1 MGVNHFR
8 GGCDTMEGSSPAGR
22 LSLMA
27 MKGQA
32 ATNLRLLHP
41 PELKGLR
48 EGFFIIVPSL
58 LTAHFRIICIFV
70 VLNMFEFFPRWKPL
84 VIK

>member
-8 GGCDTMEGSSPAGR
+8 GGCGTMEGSSPAGR

-41 PELKGLR
+41 PELKGSW
-48 EGFFIIVPSL
+48 EGVFYVIIQ
-58 LTAHFRIICIFV
+58 
-70 VLNMFEFFPRWKPL
+70 
-84 VIK
+84 

>member
-1 MGVNHFR
+1 MGVNFFR
-8 GGCDTMEGSSPAGR
+8 GGWGAMEGSSPAGR

-48 EGFFIIVPSL
+48 EAVFMLSSNRF
-58 LTAHFRIICIFV
+58 
-70 VLNMFEFFPRWKPL
+70 
-84 VIK
+84 

>member
-1 MGVNHFR
+1 MGVNYFR
-8 GGCDTMEGSSPAGR
+8 GGWGAMEGSKPAGR

-41 PELKGLR
+41 PELKGLWG
-48 EGFFIIVPSL
+48 GFFYYCTITINSVFQNYL
-58 LTAHFRIICIFV
+58 YLCKINHI
-70 VLNMFEFFPRWKPL
+70 
-84 VIK
+84 